1 VQNANIILAFGFWRL
16 RLGPFANGVKTHA
29 NSPFNVLLRFSPR
42 HLYFTIPSAPSL
54 GPAAVGCRRLS
65 TFKLLP
71 GCK

>member
-29 NSPFNVLLRFSPR
+29 NSPFNVLPPSLFAIASS
-42 HLYFTIPSAPSL
+42 FPSAASL
-54 GPAAVGCRRLS
+54 GPAAAVGCRRLS